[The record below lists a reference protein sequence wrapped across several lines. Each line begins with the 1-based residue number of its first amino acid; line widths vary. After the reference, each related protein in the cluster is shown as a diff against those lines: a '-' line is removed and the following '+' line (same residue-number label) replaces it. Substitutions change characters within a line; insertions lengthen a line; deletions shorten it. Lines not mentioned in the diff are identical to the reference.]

1 MDWSLQWSVNDYIH
15 DFMLFLDYD
24 FAINL
29 RWIYISG
36 SSFNACLSCNDYFT
50 LDGGMCLE
58 CRAGRYYNT
67 SSQSCQA
74 CHSSCLTCTAG
85 DNHSCLACQTP
96 LSLHPSTRSCR
107 ACCPSG
113 VVEKQPGAECC
124 DCDKSTGTI
133 FLFI

>member
-1 MDWSLQWSVNDYIH
+1 MECLN
-15 DFMLFLDYD
+15 
-24 FAINL
+24 
-29 RWIYISG
+29 WIFISG

-85 DNHSCLACQTP
+85 DNRSCLACQTP

-107 ACCPSG
+107 ACCPPG
-113 VVEKQPGAECC
+113 VVEKQSGAECC
-124 DCDKSTGTI
+124 DCDKSTGMI
-133 FLFI
+133 FIINSYKGFFYTC